1 MIAKKLSSAV
11 SASRAVS
18 EHLIDAIEN
27 LKARLLE
34 RYEREFPGQISL
46 VHEAVEEAELLAWA
60 TPFPHLFLPDFAEIR
75 ITNLTRH
82 AVPMRDK
89 RCVSLAL
96 AA

>member
-1 MIAKKLSSAV
+1 MIAKKLSSAI
-11 SASRAVS
+11 SASRAAS
-18 EHLIDAIEN
+18 DRLIDAIEE
-27 LKARLLE
+27 LKTRLIT

-46 VHEAVEEAELLAWA
+46 VHEAIEEAEFLAWA

-75 ITNLTRH
+75 ITNLTRQ
-82 AVPMRDK
+82 AAPMRDK

>member
-1 MIAKKLSSAV
+1 MIANDFSSAV
-11 SASRAVS
+11 SASRVVS

-27 LKARLLE
+27 LKVRLLA
-34 RYEREFPGQISL
+34 RYEGEFPGQISL
-46 VHEAVEEAELLAWA
+46 VHEAVEEAEFLAWA

-75 ITNLTRH
+75 ITNLTRG
-82 AVPMRDK
+82 AAPLRDK